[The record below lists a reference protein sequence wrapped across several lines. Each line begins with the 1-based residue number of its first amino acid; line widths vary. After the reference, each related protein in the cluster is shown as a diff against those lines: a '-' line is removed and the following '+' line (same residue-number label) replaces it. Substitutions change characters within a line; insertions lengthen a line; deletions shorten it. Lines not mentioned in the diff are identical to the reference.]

1 MSPFDE
7 KVALR
12 GFQEISK
19 LLSSTMELPEI
30 LNHLLIEITKV
41 LDLRGGTIRLVS
53 PKTHTL
59 EWMASIGVSQKYID
73 KGPVD
78 LDKSVAEAMTGTPV
92 LVLDATND
100 PRMQYPKEAKE
111 EGIASMLTIP
121 MKGRGGKVIGVM
133 RLVTSKPR
141 DYSMDEVDFACAV
154 GELGAQAIINARMF
168 EELTKELKYFKGM
181 VDVAKFW

>member
-12 GFQEISK
+12 SFQQISK

-30 LNHLLIEITKV
+30 LDHILQEIIKI
-41 LDLRGGTIRLVS
+41 LNLKGGTIRLIN
-53 PKTHTL
+53 PKNHTL
-59 EWMASIGVSQKYID
+59 EWMASVGVSQSYID

-78 LDKSVAEAMTGTPV
+78 MDKSVAEAMTGTPV
-92 LVLDATND
+92 LVLDASND
-100 PRMQYPKEAKE
+100 PRMQYPKQAKA

-121 MKGRGGKVIGVM
+121 MKGRKGKVIGVM
-133 RLVTSKPR
+133 RLVTSETR
-141 DYSMDEVDFACAV
+141 QYTMDEVDFACAV
-154 GELGAQAIINARMF
+154 GELGAQAIMNARMF

-181 VDVAKFW
+181 VDVCKFW

>member
-12 GFQEISK
+12 SFQDISK
-19 LLSSTMELPEI
+19 LLGTTMELPEI
-30 LNHLLIEITKV
+30 LSHILQEITKV
-41 LDLRGGTIRLVS
+41 LGLKGGTIRLVS
-53 PKTHTL
+53 PKTNTL
-59 EWMASIGVSQKYID
+59 EWAASIGVSQKYIK
-73 KGPVD
+73 KGQVD
-78 LDKSVAEAMTGTPV
+78 LDKSVAEAMTGKPV
-92 LVLDATND
+92 LVLDAAND
-100 PRMQYPKEAKE
+100 PRMQYPKQAQE

-121 MKGRGGKVIGVM
+121 MTARGGKIIGVM
-133 RLVTSKPR
+133 RLVTSER
-141 DYSMDEVDFACAV
+141 REFTMDEVDFACAV

>member
-1 MSPFDE
+1 MSSFNE

-12 GFQEISK
+12 SFQEISK

-30 LNHLLIEITKV
+30 LNHILEEITRV
-41 LDLRGGTIRLVS
+41 LGLKGGTIRLVS
-53 PKTHTL
+53 PKTNTL
-59 EWMASIGVSQKYID
+59 EWMASVGVSRKYIE
-73 KGPVD
+73 KGAVD

-92 LVLDATND
+92 LVLDAGND
-100 PRMQYPKEAKE
+100 PRMQYPKQARE

-121 MKGRGGKVIGVM
+121 MKARGGKVIGVM
-133 RLVTSKPR
+133 RLVTSEPR
-141 DYSMDEVDFACAV
+141 QFTMDEVDFACAV
-154 GELGAQAIINARMF
+154 GELGAQAITNARMF